1 MAINPYTTPADY
13 KYMPIPFREM
23 MAAGMQAD
31 KRLGNLLQNSAK
43 LNQDIK
49 YRRGDA
55 EDARKQW
62 QNTQNRLN
70 NLTSN
75 IYSNPSKYDEHIR
88 ELYAVSQTITDPFG
102 KTVEFANRLD
112 QQTALEKQVR
122 DAKIGG
128 DEEKYLLQQIGAKDK
143 GFEETWDPATGKAA
157 EIKLDY
163 DAGIPNYLDG
173 AAMQDQVN
181 KIMSNVTKTLV
192 SSGDLSDAEGVR
204 LENELGQGKTIWQ
217 AAKIMGIPASKIRKA
232 LALSAN
238 DDMINSAQ
246 LRADAKGYYTN
257 NDPTDERNFSYVD
270 EQGDYQFVP
279 GTEIGNLFEGT
290 TAAAES
296 YEETKE
302 KIELNDKKIKDTRT
316 ARQKA
321 EEKEA
326 ALWETGHETK
336 YLDID
341 NDPTTPQELID
352 LLYGDIES
360 NENNEG
366 LYNKKRS
373 LEKEIEDHKKGEGA
387 QTFTAGE
394 VATKQANLNYTNQV
408 IANIETLVNRY
419 KQDTKGM
426 AKLRVHEQQELE
438 HLQKTIPNYEP
449 TQAGVRVRAIVQS
462 PEFKRYYD
470 NEKATKTSS
479 TGKYSVQ
486 QENKPSDDRSIINR
500 YIKENLKD
508 TSLIDNIKGD
518 DMTYAVNQLEHNKQK
533 KDINFEIAKELQKD
547 STTILDQADGL
558 DINVQTFPEVE
569 GEYDKSDDPGQKIV
583 RYISESPRAYR
594 YYTILEDGK
603 LKDHTDD
610 MIDKFDKGYLSTT
623 KLVSTTSGDTREA
636 TNWLQGVGMTT
647 GSGFISENSNGYVA
661 ANYYEKGKK
670 TQLYIEPIEG
680 SSADQHSTFWQ
691 KVRDTYETS
700 ELYGE
705 KGILKPGQKWEGDA
719 AQADR
724 MFYAPQE
731 ADIKEAL
738 GGFNITMGE
747 GPKPPKIEKLP
758 NGQIK
763 AGLQVYGIPMA
774 DENAIQFNVES
785 PIHYLSKQDQV
796 YDPKTKSII
805 WSSVPVAPPMKVYH
819 GSDGSISSVG
829 PDGKPIRH
837 TNWAYFTDYAKRERA
852 YYEGGARIASSVQL
866 MVDNFRDQNPNQEV
880 PGNELQKYINIA
892 TQHELS
898 QKKISRMAT
907 EKERQKVMQR
917 MQYLTQFRV
926 DRDGKITAPWSILN
940 QTPTSYGISYPG
952 PEDTHIKKYPNYDGP
967 GQSTEIGTKEPTF
980 GMGEPWYQEP
990 VEGFV
995 PPKHPMDSLGNQ

>member
-55 EDARKQW
+55 EDARKSW
-62 QNTQNRLN
+62 QNTQDRLN

-75 IYSNPSKYDEHIR
+75 IYSNPSKYNEHVR

-102 KTVEFANRLD
+102 KTAEFANRLG

-128 DEEKYLLQQIGAKDK
+128 DEEKYLLEQIGAKDK

-181 KIMSNVTKTLV
+181 KIMSNVSKTLV

-270 EQGDYQFVP
+270 EKGNYQFVP

-302 KIELNDKKIKDTRT
+302 KIELNDKKIKTKKT
-316 ARQKA
+316 AGQKA

-326 ALWETGHETK
+326 ALWETGYETK
-336 YLDID
+336 YFDID
-341 NDPTTPQELID
+341 NDPTTPQGLID
-352 LLYGDIES
+352 LLYGEDIGS
-360 NENNEG
+360 DENNKG
-366 LYNKKRS
+366 LYSKKRI
-373 LEKEIEDHKKGEGA
+373 LEQEIENHEKGEGA

-419 KQDTKGM
+419 KQNTEGM
-426 AKLRVHEQQELE
+426 AELQVHEQKELD
-438 HLQKTIPNYEP
+438 HLLENIPNYEP
-449 TQAGVRVRAIVQS
+449 TQAGVRTRAIVQS
-462 PEFKRYYD
+462 PEFKSYYD
-470 NEKATKTSS
+470 KAKATKGKW
-479 TGKYSVQ
+479 TGKYPV
-486 QENKPSDDRSIINR
+486 EDAKKPSDDRSIINR

-508 TSLIDNIKGD
+508 DSLLANITGK
-518 DMTYAVNQLEHNKQK
+518 DMTYALNQLEHNKK
-533 KDINFEIAKELQKD
+533 KKEINFEIAKELQKD
-547 STTILDQADGL
+547 NSTILDQADGL
-558 DINVQTFPEVE
+558 SINVQTFPEVE
-569 GEYDKSDDPGQKIV
+569 GEYNKADDPGQKIV

-594 YYTILEDGK
+594 YYK
-603 LKDHTDD
+603 
-610 MIDKFDKGYLSTT
+610 MS
-623 KLVSTTSGDTREA
+623 
-636 TNWLQGVGMTT
+636 
-647 GSGFISENSNGYVA
+647 
-661 ANYYEKGKK
+661 
-670 TQLYIEPIEG
+670 EG
-680 SSADQHSTFWQ
+680 S
-691 KVRDTYETS
+691 
-700 ELYGE
+700 
-705 KGILKPGQKWEGDA
+705 
-719 AQADR
+719 
-724 MFYAPQE
+724 
-731 ADIKEAL
+731 
-738 GGFNITMGE
+738 
-747 GPKPPKIEKLP
+747 
-758 NGQIK
+758 
-763 AGLQVYGIPMA
+763 
-774 DENAIQFNVES
+774 
-785 PIHYLSKQDQV
+785 
-796 YDPKTKSII
+796 
-805 WSSVPVAPPMKVYH
+805 
-819 GSDGSISSVG
+819 
-829 PDGKPIRH
+829 
-837 TNWAYFTDYAKRERA
+837 
-852 YYEGGARIASSVQL
+852 
-866 MVDNFRDQNPNQEV
+866 
-880 PGNELQKYINIA
+880 
-892 TQHELS
+892 
-898 QKKISRMAT
+898 
-907 EKERQKVMQR
+907 
-917 MQYLTQFRV
+917 
-926 DRDGKITAPWSILN
+926 
-940 QTPTSYGISYPG
+940 
-952 PEDTHIKKYPNYDGP
+952 
-967 GQSTEIGTKEPTF
+967 
-980 GMGEPWYQEP
+980 
-990 VEGFV
+990 
-995 PPKHPMDSLGNQ
+995 